1 MGSHGEPGSP
11 LCLQIL
17 TQSSAQSM
25 ERGADCEVLLL
36 CHSASPN
43 PAGWDEF
50 SCSASPPPP
59 SLLSHSPTFS
69 SPSIRMCNLRGRRD
83 HFCFLPV
90 PLLCSLPLS
99 SSALPLSFSL
109 SLSPALFSLPL
120 ATFHTHFKPTF
131 SELKYCTH
139 RRKSRAACGSTH
151 CDYIIKGKSIR
162 ETIKEEVLMWRTISG
177 SSLYCLVRR
186 VPSVAFCF

>member
-1 MGSHGEPGSP
+1 MGSRGGPGSP

-17 TQSSAQSM
+17 TQSSVQSM
-25 ERGADCEVLLL
+25 ERGAGCEVLLL

-50 SCSASPPPP
+50 SAQPLSPPPF
-59 SLLSHSPTFS
+59 LSHSPTFS

-120 ATFHTHFKPTF
+120 ATFHTNFKQIF
-131 SELKYCTH
+131 SEPKYCTH
-139 RRKSRAACGSTH
+139 RRKSRAVCGSTRYE
-151 CDYIIKGKSIR
+151 YIVR
-162 ETIKEEVLMWRTISG
+162 ENQLEKQL
-177 SSLYCLVRR
+177 RR
-186 VPSVAFCF
+186 KF